1 MRFSLYLTLR
11 LNILCAAPVFY
22 HSIYLESIWSILC
35 TLRHVP
41 MTVNLNCILEC
52 ILECM
57 YGERMYAKR
66 KLALLHV
73 HFDSVNVSYYYCKCF
88 RVQRVSKQFII
99 FASCLNCP
107 SLHRNI
113 LRFGICHSEI
123 LNQNLSNFSIIPNYF
138 S

>member
-1 MRFSLYLTLR
+1 MCCSCFLSFNLSEI
-11 LNILCAAPVFY
+11 N
-22 HSIYLESIWSILC
+22 LEHIVYTQARAYDSKLE
-35 TLRHVP
+35 
-41 MTVNLNCILEC
+41 CILEC

-113 LRFGICHSEI
+113 LRFGICHSDI
-123 LNQNLSNFSIIPNYF
+123 LNPNLSNFSIIPNYF